1 MTLQPLLAFGLPGIT
16 GLGLWLWAPSYR
28 KARAAA
34 LTVSLVLIVIAVQMI
49 EATAGGEVFVH
60 AMGNWKPPFG
70 IVFAVDRLSAL
81 FVLLQSLVLFVTIAL
96 LRAETHGESTAIRAY
111 PILFMLSEGLMGA
124 FMTGDLFNL
133 FVMFELV
140 LLASYM
146 LLQVP
151 GTRRSLRAGFAN
163 ISINLIASALFFAGV
178 GILYGACGSV
188 NMADLSMRIG
198 DAHEGLKIAG
208 LTMLVVAFTIKA
220 GILPIVFWLPS
231 TYPTLTGPVAALFA
245 GMMTK
250 LGVYALMR
258 TAPLLMQ
265 GTILPE
271 VLVWAGAASAL
282 LGVLAALAQYEIR
295 RLLGFHIVSQV
306 GYMILGLGLLTV
318 TGLAGAIFYLSHH
331 ILVKATL
338 YFVGDELERR
348 NGTRDLR
355 EMDFTRAK
363 GWAIKFIFVTAAFSL
378 AGLPPF
384 SGFFAKIGLF
394 KATYTSSDW
403 FSLSVLVVASFYT
416 LASMLKIW
424 RLSFQEKKAE
434 GEPAAAPEY
443 SVARM
448 WPMGVLVAASL
459 LLAINAGKVYGFAE
473 DAARQLLDTKAYAAR
488 VLSVQ
493 GYPVPVPEA
502 MKKEAAH

>member
-1 MTLQPLLAFGLPGIT
+1 MTLQPLIAFGLPGLA
-16 GLGLWLWAPSYR
+16 GLVLWLWSPGYA

-34 LTVSLVLIVIAVQMI
+34 LAVSFALVIVAIQMV
-49 EATAGGEVFVH
+49 EHTAGGEVFVH
-60 AMGNWKPPFG
+60 AFGNWKPPYG
-70 IVFAVDRLSAL
+70 IVFVVDRLSSL
-81 FVLLQSLVLFVTIAL
+81 FVLLQSLVLFVALAL
-96 LRAETHGESTAIRAY
+96 LRKETHGEQAAVRAY
-111 PILFMLSEGLMGA
+111 PILFILSEGLMGA

-140 LLASYM
+140 LLSSYM

-151 GTRRSLRAGFAN
+151 GTKRSLRAGFAN
-163 ISINLIASALFFAGV
+163 IAINLIASMLFFAGV

-188 NMADLSMRIG
+188 NMADLSQRIG
-198 DAHEGLKIAG
+198 SAHEGLKIAG
-208 LTMLVVAFTIKA
+208 LTMLLVAFTIKA

-265 GTILPE
+265 GTVLADI
-271 VLVWAGAASAL
+271 LVWAGAASAL

-318 TGLAGAIFYLSHH
+318 SGLAGAIFYLSHH

-348 NGTRDLR
+348 NATRDLR
-355 EMDFTRAK
+355 EMDWSRAQ
-363 GWAIKFIFVTAAFSL
+363 GWTLKFVFITAAFSL
-378 AGLPPF
+378 SGLPPF

-403 FSLSVLVVASFYT
+403 ISLGVLVVASFYT

-424 RLSFQEKKAE
+424 RLSFQN
-434 GEPAAAPEY
+434 GPAGKTAAPATH
-443 SVARM
+443 SIARL
-448 WPMGVLVAASL
+448 WPMGILVAASL
-459 LLAINAGKVYGFAE
+459 TLAANAGKVYGFAE

-488 VLSVQ
+488 VLSVD
-493 GYPVPVPEA
+493 GYPVPVPES
-502 MKKEAAH
+502 MKKREAAH

>member
-1 MTLQPLLAFGLPGIT
+1 MTLQPLLAFGLPALT
-16 GLGLWLWAPSYR
+16 GLLLWLISPGYA
-28 KARAAA
+28 KARAIA
-34 LTVSLVLIVIAVQMI
+34 LSMSLVLVMIAVQMV
-49 EATAGGEVFVH
+49 EAAATGEVFVH

-70 IVFAVDRLSAL
+70 IVFVVDRLSAL
-81 FVLLQSLVLFVTIAL
+81 FVLLQSLVLFVAIAL
-96 LRAETHGESTAIRAY
+96 LRAETHGERTAVRAY
-111 PILFMLSEGLMGA
+111 PILFMLSQGLMGA

-146 LLQVP
+146 LLQIP
-151 GTRRSLRAGFAN
+151 GTRRSLRAGFSN
-163 ISINLIASALFFAGV
+163 IAINLIASTLFFAGV
-178 GILYGACGSV
+178 GMLYGACGSV
-188 NMADLSMRIG
+188 NLADLSRNIG

-220 GILPIVFWLPS
+220 GILPIVFWLPA

-258 TAPLLMQ
+258 TVPLLMQ
-265 GTILPE
+265 GTVLPQ

-282 LGVLAALAQYEIR
+282 LGVFAALAQYEVR

-306 GYMILGLGLLTV
+306 GYMVLGVGLLTEPGM
-318 TGLAGAIFYLSHH
+318 TGAIFYLSHH

-348 NGTRDLR
+348 NATRDLR
-355 EMDFTRAK
+355 EMDFARAN
-363 GWAIKFIFVTAAFSL
+363 GWVLKFVFVTAAFSL

-384 SGFFAKIGLF
+384 SGYFAKITLF
-394 KATYTSSDW
+394 KATVFSADW
-403 FSLSVLVVASFYT
+403 IALGVLIVASFYT

-424 RLSFQEKKAE
+424 RLAFQEQSTE
-434 GEPAAAPEY
+434 LEPTGTHRYP
-443 SVARM
+443 VARM
-448 WPMGVLVAASL
+448 WPMGILVAASL
-459 LLAINAGKVYGFAE
+459 LLAMNAGNVWVY
-473 DAARQLLDTKAYAAR
+473 ARNTAWQVLNPTKYAIS
-488 VLSVQ
+488 VLTVQ
-493 GYPVPVPEA
+493 GYPVPVPES